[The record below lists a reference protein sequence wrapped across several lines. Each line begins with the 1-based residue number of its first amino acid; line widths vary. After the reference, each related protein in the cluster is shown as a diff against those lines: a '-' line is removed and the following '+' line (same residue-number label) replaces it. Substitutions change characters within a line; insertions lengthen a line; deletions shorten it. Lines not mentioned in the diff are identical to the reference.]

1 MIDIDIV
8 CPIYKESATLE
19 NLVKSFATQKGVN
32 IKKIIFPVTLSHTEE
47 DDVIRD
53 VVKRYNI
60 ISFELEKE
68 QFSHS
73 LTREKAIRDYCTC
86 RCVVMMSQDIKL
98 TNEDA
103 LFNLVKSIDE
113 KETV

>member
-8 CPIYKESATLE
+8 CPIYKESASLE

-53 VVKRYNI
+53 IVKRYNI
-60 ISFELEKE
+60 ISFELENIPKKDILFYKGI
-68 QFSHS
+68 QFIYVKDGQKRFYELARKYSTD
-73 LTREKAIRDYCTC
+73 LTLNC
-86 RCVVMMSQDIKL
+86 R
-98 TNEDA
+98 
-103 LFNLVKSIDE
+103 
-113 KETV
+113 